1 MGMVL
6 VSSNRHR
13 RFQANTETRK
23 VLSFHYL
30 GLRAIAYRIRF
41 TMRQWKAALKWYSP
55 QLTPLGPQAHEVKFV
70 GFPQT
75 LTQFLAGEALQ
86 NILEHRFAAAK
97 VNSEMIRLVKI
108 DAW

>member
-1 MGMVL
+1 MAISDITGASPTL
-6 VSSNRHR
+6 IEYDSLCDSGKLHSNGT
-13 RFQANTETRK
+13 A
-23 VLSFHYL
+23 
-30 GLRAIAYRIRF
+30 
-41 TMRQWKAALKWYSP
+41 P
-55 QLTPLGPQAHEVKFV
+55 QLTPPGPQAHEVKFV

-97 VNSEMIRLVKI
+97 VNSEMVRLVKI